1 MQLVILLDSLKRD
14 GKLCLEISEKLKSF
28 YYKKNQKIK
37 IRIVQT
43 GADLTRIALLRRR
56 CMIIHNF
63 ARSSNS
69 KHLKRLKNLNV
80 KNLILDTENVCL
92 WMFSGTGLVTSN
104 LLKNVDIF
112 FTWGNSQKKQLEKL
126 KTKARI
132 IQCGSYRHQKII
144 PRKCESDKKLLIL
157 TSAPVANPK
166 FATKSQAV
174 TEAKRSTRLS
184 SENVNIS
191 TKEQLKLAKRIC
203 NLIPHLSEVFRE
215 IVFRVHPFENEAI
228 YSESASSFKN
238 ITFSTNKFLEEDL
251 KNCSTVLH
259 GYSNAG
265 IESVIYGKKTYVVK
279 YSENLPKFL
288 REYYELLKTGSTT
301 IDTKDLDNKNFFEV
315 QDSIISQ
322 NDKQKIIDFYGTD
335 KSWQEG
341 IQIIIES
348 IISESKLSFNLN
360 FFIIIKRWLALS
372 LLYLRKI
379 VGKAPKP
386 KKSKLISTD
395 DLKKIIHQ
403 ENFNFKIRE
412 LSIKSGIWEI
422 I

>member
-1 MQLVILLDSLKRD
+1 M
-14 GKLCLEISEKLKSF
+14 
-28 YYKKNQKIK
+28 
-37 IRIVQT
+37 
-43 GADLTRIALLRRR
+43 
-56 CMIIHNF
+56 
-63 ARSSNS
+63 
-69 KHLKRLKNLNV
+69 
-80 KNLILDTENVCL
+80 
-92 WMFSGTGLVTSN
+92 
-104 LLKNVDIF
+104 
-112 FTWGNSQKKQLEKL
+112 
-126 KTKARI
+126 
-132 IQCGSYRHQKII
+132 
-144 PRKCESDKKLLIL
+144 
-157 TSAPVANPK
+157 
-166 FATKSQAV
+166 
-174 TEAKRSTRLS
+174 
-184 SENVNIS
+184 
-191 TKEQLKLAKRIC
+191 
-203 NLIPHLSEVFRE
+203 
-215 IVFRVHPFENEAI
+215 
-228 YSESASSFKN
+228 
-238 ITFSTNKFLEEDL
+238 
-251 KNCSTVLH
+251 H

-360 FFIIIKRWLALS
+360 FFIIIKRFLALY